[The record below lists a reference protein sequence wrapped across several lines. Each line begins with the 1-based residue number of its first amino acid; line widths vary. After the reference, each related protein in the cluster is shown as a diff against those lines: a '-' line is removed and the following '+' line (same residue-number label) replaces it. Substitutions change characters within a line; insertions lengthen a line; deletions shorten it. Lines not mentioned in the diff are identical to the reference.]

1 MERIT
6 KKKAIEI
13 IGTAAALLVLFGIIW
28 YVSSSVK
35 KTPLISEDGLEYAKA
50 TVVEIVKGNSGG
62 NNTGEGEM
70 AGSQDVKVKIT
81 SGSHK
86 GKTVE
91 ANNLNGYLYGANCQV
106 GTKVIVQISAYGD
119 VINANVY
126 NYDREYVMYALIG
139 LFLLI
144 LCLIGGKRGI
154 YSAIALVFTF
164 ICIIGLYLPLLY
176 EGASPFPLTIA
187 VVCLITIVSLL
198 LIGGF
203 TKKTVCATIGT
214 IMGVAVSGIIAM
226 LFGKLSHIS
235 GYNTEEIENLI
246 YVAQNCKLQVGD
258 LLYSGILIA
267 SLGAVM
273 DVAMSI
279 SSTIQEIHDR
289 NPEISKKELFKSGIH
304 VGKDMMGTMS
314 NTCLLYTSPS
324 PRDCS

>member
-13 IGTAAALLVLFGIIW
+13 IGTAAALLLLFGIIW

-119 VINANVY
+119 VINANV
-126 NYDREYVMYALIG
+126 
-139 LFLLI
+139 
-144 LCLIGGKRGI
+144 
-154 YSAIALVFTF
+154 SH
-164 ICIIGLYLPLLY
+164 LYLQQKGKQLGRLLTSSN
-176 EGASPFPLTIA
+176 GLRA
-187 VVCLITIVSLL
+187 
-198 LIGGF
+198 
-203 TKKTVCATIGT
+203 
-214 IMGVAVSGIIAM
+214 
-226 LFGKLSHIS
+226 
-235 GYNTEEIENLI
+235 
-246 YVAQNCKLQVGD
+246 
-258 LLYSGILIA
+258 
-267 SLGAVM
+267 AVM
-273 DVAMSI
+273 QRK
-279 SSTIQEIHDR
+279 SSQKWD
-289 NPEISKKELFKSGIH
+289 L
-304 VGKDMMGTMS
+304 
-314 NTCLLYTSPS
+314 
-324 PRDCS
+324 